1 MISINKNIY
10 TELKP
15 YAVYMRQAYYSCCV
29 MNISALKV
37 TEIVKIAKKAG
48 YNSSVNPSCSSC
60 IIKMLS
66 ALGKEYFAY
75 EKAMQ
80 DKKKKSKVEIEEPIV
95 EDIEKGEE

>member
-1 MISINKNIY
+1 MISINKTIY
-10 TELKP
+10 QELKP

-37 TEIVKIAKKAG
+37 AEIVKIAKKAG

-60 IIKMLS
+60 IIKMLF

-80 DKKKKSKVEIEEPIV
+80 DKKNLKKKVEEPIV
-95 EDIEKGEE
+95 EEMIEKGEE

>member
-80 DKKKKSKVEIEEPIV
+80 DKKNLKKKVEEPIV

>member
-1 MISINKNIY
+1 MITINKTTY

-37 TEIVKIAKKAG
+37 AEIVKIAKKAG
-48 YNSSVNPSCSSC
+48 YTNSVNPSCSSC

-75 EKAMQ
+75 EQTMEN
-80 DKKKKSKVEIEEPIV
+80 KKKKSKIEEPIV